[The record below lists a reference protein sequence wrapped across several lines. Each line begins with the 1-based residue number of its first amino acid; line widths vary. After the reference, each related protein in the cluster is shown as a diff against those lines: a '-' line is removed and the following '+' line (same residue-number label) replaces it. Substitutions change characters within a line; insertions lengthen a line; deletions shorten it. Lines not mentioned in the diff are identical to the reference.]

1 MGFRFGLDGTQGA
14 FPRLRFLVRSAGLGN
29 ASLRAVG
36 WAWRQAKLWSWDTVH
51 GVETRNEVELNN
63 LGIIDKVAA
72 ENAVR
77 YQTDS
82 GNMPRL
88 LRELNLDWQEYTFVD
103 LGAGKGRPCMIAA
116 GLPFRRVVGVEISA
130 NLVQRA
136 QANLRR
142 YRGDLRAPVT
152 FEESDAGNFRFPRT
166 PLVVFAYNPFGYDL
180 MKAVLRNLS
189 EAYAEEPH
197 PIWFIYR
204 IATQRKVFEDFR
216 FLQEAFTQGEGYHVY
231 CTAEAT

>member
-1 MGFRFGLDGTQGA
+1 VNNR
-14 FPRLRFLVRSAGLGN
+14 PRRWRPPAELANCAVHRSTKTTPLP
-29 ASLRAVG
+29 
-36 WAWRQAKLWSWDTVH
+36 
-51 GVETRNEVELNN
+51 
-63 LGIIDKVAA
+63 
-72 ENAVR
+72 
-77 YQTDS
+77 DS
-82 GNMPRL
+82 
-88 LRELNLDWQEYTFVD
+88 
-103 LGAGKGRPCMIAA
+103 
-116 GLPFRRVVGVEISA
+116 
-130 NLVQRA
+130 
-136 QANLRR
+136 
-142 YRGDLRAPVT
+142 
-152 FEESDAGNFRFPRT
+152 FRFPRT